1 MKLSYKNQTVM
12 FKQVLIFS
20 PNAISLSEVHHY
32 IIRVFL
38 MKRFRIFF
46 YTTVFKLAYYP
57 DISVFALLI
66 IGTIRINIVF

>member
-1 MKLSYKNQTVM
+1 
-12 FKQVLIFS
+12 
-20 PNAISLSEVHHY
+20 
-32 IIRVFL
+32 

-46 YTTVFKLAYYP
+46 YTAVFKLAYYP